1 MAGGDKD
8 GAAWAQTPGT
18 ATFEPERHFLK
29 CRRMGRIMTWVD
41 WAIVFGVLMSVL
53 AGLFQGFF
61 RTACSL
67 VGLLFGLSLAAW
79 NYGHVAAV
87 LMPMVRIEAVAD
99 TIAFFL
105 IAILVLALANL
116 VGNLLGKALDWM
128 GLGCLDMLGGAVLG
142 FFQGVLLVT
151 LCILVTVAFFPQA
164 QWLTESRL
172 PRQFFGACHISTHV
186 TPAELAERVRQGLRT
201 LELESPKWMH
211 PNNGG

>member
-1 MAGGDKD
+1 M
-8 GAAWAQTPGT
+8 
-18 ATFEPERHFLK
+18 RHFLT
-29 CRRMGRIMTWVD
+29 RWRAGRIMTWVD
-41 WAIVFGVLMSVL
+41 WAIVIVVLASVL

-67 VGLLFGLSLAAW
+67 VGLIFGLSLAAW
-79 NYGHVAAV
+79 NYGAVATL
-87 LMPMVRIEAVAD
+87 LMPMVRIETVAD
-99 TIAFFL
+99 TIAFFA
-105 IAILVLALANL
+105 IAILILALAN
-116 VGNLLGKALDWM
+116 VIGNLLGKALDWM

-142 FFQGVLLVT
+142 FFQGILLVT

-186 TPAELAERVRQGLRT
+186 TPAQLAERVREGLRT
-201 LELESPKWMH
+201 LEIESPKWMH